1 MNTNTDTDMS
11 LDDDFYGDVDL
22 TQEERDMIHEDSLVG
37 RAYDDHQDWKDEE
50 SLREF
55 CTPYV
60 TWATQLESERLNRI
74 KSHTTFLRD
83 TFVEM
88 GMVSQEQHDSATAVS
103 DYLRALIG
111 DDRD

>member
-55 CTPYV
+55 CAPYAN
-60 TWATQLESERLNRI
+60 WA
-74 KSHTTFLRD
+74 
-83 TFVEM
+83 
-88 GMVSQEQHDSATAVS
+88 SQEQHDSATAVS